1 MSDNCHTKNNSES
14 SDSDSSSNC
23 SKSSYSSKKSHKKN
37 KNLQCIIGPVGPQ
50 GPIGLTG
57 PQGPIGLTG
66 PQGPIGLTGPQGP
79 IGLTGSQGPI
89 GLTGPQGAQGSIG
102 LTGAQGP
109 IGLTGSQGP
118 IGLTGPQGA
127 QGSIGLTGAQGPIGL
142 TGPQGGLLGGADFYA
157 LMPGDNSAT
166 VAPGTDVEFPNNGP
180 NTGTT
185 ISRTGPSTFNL
196 TNIGTYLVQ
205 FQVSIDEPGQLCVAL
220 NLVEQPYTIV
230 GRATGTSQL
239 VGLCLIRT
247 STSNS
252 IISIRNP
259 AAESTAL
266 IITPLA
272 GGTNPVSA
280 HLVILQIS

>member
-1 MSDNCHTKNNSES
+1 MSDNCHN

-23 SKSSYSSKKSHKKN
+23 SKSSYSSRKSHKNN
-37 KNLQCIIGPVGPQ
+37 KCIIGPIGLTGPQDPIGLTGPQ
-50 GPIGLTG
+50 GQIGLTG

-66 PQGPIGLTGPQGP
+66 AQGP
-79 IGLTGSQGPI
+79 
-89 GLTGPQGAQGSIG
+89 IG

-109 IGLTGSQGP
+109 IGLTGP
-118 IGLTGPQGA
+118 HGA
-127 QGSIGLTGAQGPIGL
+127 QGSIGLTGAQGSIGL

-166 VAPGTDVEFPNNGP
+166 VAPGTDVEFPNDGP
-180 NTGTT
+180 NTGTAIT
-185 ISRTGPSTFNL
+185 RAGSSTFNL
-196 TNIGTYLVQ
+196 INIGTYLVQ

-220 NLVEQPYTIV
+220 NLVEQPYTVV
-230 GRATGTSQL
+230 GHATGTSQL

-266 IITPLA
+266 TITPLA

-280 HLVILQIS
+280 HLVILQIF